1 MKINLQ
7 KELPLIAIVL
17 APFIYL
23 AFIWKN
29 LPDSVPIHWDI
40 EGDIDRYGDKSELIL
55 IPILLPLLIY
65 VIFTIVPLID
75 PKGKIQQ
82 MGNKYFMLKAA
93 MTVFM
98 SILAMIII
106 YAVQNESLYN
116 PNYIILLIG
125 VLFMILGNYFKTL
138 RANYFIGIRT
148 PWTLENQTVWKE
160 THKLAGKIWF
170 IGGLV
175 IIVSSLLLDKKAN
188 FRLFIGTIIVISLI
202 PVIYS
207 FFKHRSLSNSLDE
220 N

>member
-1 MKINLQ
+1 MKLNLQ

-82 MGNKYFMLKAA
+82 MGNKYFMLKTA

-106 YAVQNESLYN
+106 YAVKNESLYN

-125 VLFMILGNYFKTL
+125 VLLMILGNYFKTL

-175 IIVSSLLLDKKAN
+175 IIVSSLLLDKEVN

-207 FFKHRSLSNSLDE
+207 FFKFRSLSNSLEE

>member
-1 MKINLQ
+1 MKLNLQ

-82 MGNKYFMLKAA
+82 MGNKYFMLKTA

-106 YAVQNESLYN
+106 YAVKNESLYN

-125 VLFMILGNYFKTL
+125 VLLMILGNYFKTL

-175 IIVSSLLLDKKAN
+175 IIVSSLLLDKEAN

-207 FFKHRSLSNSLDE
+207 FFKFRSLSNSLEE

>member
-1 MKINLQ
+1 MKLNLQ

-82 MGNKYFMLKAA
+82 MGNKYFMLKTA

-98 SILAMIII
+98 SILASIII
-106 YAVQNESLYN
+106 YAVKNESLYN

-125 VLFMILGNYFKTL
+125 VLLMILGNYFKTL

-175 IIVSSLLLDKKAN
+175 IIVSSLLLDKEAN
-188 FRLFIGTIIVISLI
+188 FRLFIVTIIIISLI

-207 FFKHRSLSNSLDE
+207 FFKFRSLSNSLEE

>member
-23 AFIWKN
+23 ASIWKN
-29 LPDSVPIHWDI
+29 LPDNVPVHWDI
-40 EGDIDRYGDKSELIL
+40 EGGIDRYGDKSELIL

-65 VIFTIVPLID
+65 VIFTTVPLID

-106 YAVQNESLYN
+106 YAVKNESLYN
-116 PNYIILLIG
+116 PNYIVLLIG
-125 VLFMILGNYFKTL
+125 ILLMILGNYFKTI

-175 IIVSSLLLDKKAN
+175 IIVSSLLLDKEVN